1 MSSRVAG
8 VVIRH
13 LRGEASEV
21 GGGGGVGG
29 FYLKFESGG
38 FT

>member
-21 GGGGGVGG
+21 GGGGGGG
-29 FYLKFESGG
+29 GG
-38 FT
+38 GLPEI

>member
-1 MSSRVAG
+1 VSSRVAG

-21 GGGGGVGG
+21 GGGGGGAG
-29 FYLKFESGG
+29 A